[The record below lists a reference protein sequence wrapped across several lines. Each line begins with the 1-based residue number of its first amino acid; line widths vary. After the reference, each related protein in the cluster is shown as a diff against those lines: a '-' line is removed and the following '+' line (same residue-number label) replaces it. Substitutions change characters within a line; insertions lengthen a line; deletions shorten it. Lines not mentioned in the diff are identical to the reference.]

1 MPLELPAGVFST
13 PAPSSTRNRPAR
25 LTDKYRDEGGVLFRR
40 FTFSAQTLHALKASV
55 GTGNNCNIVLTT
67 NDVTLLVAFFFGG
80 MEIKSPVENAEEPYG
95 YSVFL
100 VKQ

>member
-1 MPLELPAGVFST
+1 MKVRSRCYWNMPDRIKILFST
-13 PAPSSTRNRPAR
+13 SSSN
-25 LTDKYRDEGGVLFRR
+25 
-40 FTFSAQTLHALKASV
+40 
-55 GTGNNCNIVLTT
+55 
-67 NDVTLLVAFFFGG
+67 LVHG